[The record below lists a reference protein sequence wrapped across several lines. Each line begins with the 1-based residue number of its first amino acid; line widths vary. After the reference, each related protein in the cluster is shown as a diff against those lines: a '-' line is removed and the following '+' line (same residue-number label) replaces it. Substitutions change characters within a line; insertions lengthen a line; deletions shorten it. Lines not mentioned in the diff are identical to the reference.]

1 MNRYEELLVKASA
14 CLNDASKITDPG
26 VRAKVLELVYQ
37 SQLVAQ
43 AGILSEIDGGSISQD
58 STSSME
64 QANGTEATTSVPPR
78 Q

>member
-1 MNRYEELLVKASA
+1 VNRYEELLVKASA
-14 CLNDASKITDPG
+14 CLTDVSKITDPD

-43 AGILSEIDGGSISQD
+43 AGILSEIDRGRLSQD
-58 STSSME
+58 SSSSME
-64 QANGTEATTSVPPR
+64 QANRTEATTSVPPR